1 MNDFLVISQ
10 HALLMLWTQFELAEF
25 VSTPRMNG
33 VLSRSSISSIIGS
46 RSWPGGT
53 RRCRT
58 THLMKHMIITE
69 PCPAF
74 CCSSS
79 AWLGHAVAASSCSG
93 GPGDDLQ
100 ERPERLIA
108 ARKAGTIQPTFSR
121 KSSSAYLGL
130 KQAKENQR
138 TFLGHVCFLF
148 SKSMMLEDWTLS
160 MDAAGLPGVL

>member
-1 MNDFLVISQ
+1 MNDFLGISQ
-10 HALLMLWTQFELAEF
+10 HALFMLWTQFELAEF

-108 ARKAGTIQPTFSR
+108 ARKAGTIQTTFSR
-121 KSSSAYLGL
+121 NQVVPLWALL
-130 KQAKENQR
+130 LNKQKKISVH
-138 TFLGHVCFLF
+138 FWGMFVFCFLN
-148 SKSMMLEDWTLS
+148 
-160 MDAAGLPGVL
+160 P